1 MFCTPLT
8 THHLLSA
15 PTSFLRL
22 LSIDSNSV
30 FFVTRIPSCSRYSAL
45 FTRSHSGRGRDVLDR
60 FADDDDE
67 PDEGDGVDPLSRGLS
82 RRRMRRRAERAAGV
96 GGPDE
101 GGIGFE
107 DLGDDVAIIENLDER
122 KGKQHHVVLWRVCTH
137 VFPPRSW
144 VPQSLGQRRPAVGLS

>member
-1 MFCTPLT
+1 V
-8 THHLLSA
+8 THI
-15 PTSFLRL
+15 R
-22 LSIDSNSV
+22 
-30 FFVTRIPSCSRYSAL
+30 SCSRYSAL

-67 PDEGDGVDPLSRGLS
+67 PDEGDGVDPLS

-122 KGKQHHVVLWRVCTH
+122 KGKQQHVVLCRVCTQA
-137 VFPPRSW
+137 FLAALGPPE
-144 VPQSLGQRRPAVGLS
+144 PRPVLT